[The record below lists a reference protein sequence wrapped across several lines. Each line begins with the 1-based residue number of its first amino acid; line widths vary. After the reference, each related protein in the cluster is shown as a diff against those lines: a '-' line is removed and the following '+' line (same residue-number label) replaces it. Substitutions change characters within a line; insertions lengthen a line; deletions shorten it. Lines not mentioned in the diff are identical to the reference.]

1 MRLAEQRRALVA
13 AGERLAARGLVTGSS
28 GNLSIRAGNRVV
40 VTPSGLPIAGLTP
53 DQMVIVDLAGK
64 IIEGDLTPT
73 SETPLHLAVYAATDA
88 LAITHTHALAS
99 TAVSCVC
106 AELPPIHYNCL
117 ALGGPIRVAP
127 YATFGSTRL
136 ADNVVETLGT
146 QRNAVL
152 MQNHGSLAFGEDLD
166 RACDRL
172 ELVEWLCELHERA
185 YRLGAPRV
193 LTTAELD
200 DVAATMA
207 ALRYSQK
214 R

>member
-1 MRLAEQRRALVA
+1 M
-13 AGERLAARGLVTGSS
+13 
-28 GNLSIRAGNRVV
+28 
-40 VTPSGLPIAGLTP
+40 
-53 DQMVIVDLAGK
+53 
-64 IIEGDLTPT
+64 
-73 SETPLHLAVYAATDA
+73 
-88 LAITHTHALAS
+88 
-99 TAVSCVC
+99 SCVC

-127 YATFGSTRL
+127 YATFGSAQL
-136 ADNVVETLGT
+136 AHNVVATLGS
-146 QRNAVL
+146 QRTAVL

-172 ELVEWLCELHERA
+172 ELLEWLCELHERA

-207 ALRYSQK
+207 ALRYG
-214 R
+214 RATRRG